1 MGAWG
6 HEIFQD
12 DAPYD
17 YLDDIAADPL
27 AFFSAAITT
36 AKASDYLEYDEGQA
50 VLVAAA
56 FMDNRLNQT
65 HFSNDNEDSEG
76 LDNVNNFY
84 RLRQN
89 LEVGHLV
96 PGMITALTK
105 VVNEQSELNELWAE
119 NEELYPQWKEQIE
132 KLSARLASSLG

>member
-27 AFFSAAITT
+27 AFFHAAI
-36 AKASDYLEYDEGQA
+36 AAANESDYLEYDEGQA

-65 HFSNDNEDSEG
+65 HFPNDNEGSDG

-84 RLRQN
+84 KLRQGV
-89 LEVGHLV
+89 EVKHLV
-96 PGMITALTK
+96 PGMIAALAK
-105 VVNEQSELNELWAE
+105 VIDGQSELNELWEE

-132 KLSARLASSLG
+132 QLSTRLAGNL